1 MELFLPRRPRG
12 AATPR
17 VLTGMVSQARR
28 RRYWTMVLRH
38 PDIDDGRGDSR
49 RQYSAVFGERFKT
62 VASICFGGPNRGVWA
77 FPAIGRPTRTSD
89 GWRCSGTGV
98 GRRRL
103 LCGQAARSHLFPYA
117 VKM

>member
-1 MELFLPRRPRG
+1 
-12 AATPR
+12 
-17 VLTGMVSQARR
+17 MVSQARR

-38 PDIDDGRGDSR
+38 PDIDGGRGDSR

-89 GWRCSGTGV
+89 HGSDAQEPASVVADCSV
-98 GRRRL
+98 IRRPSLTSSRT
-103 LCGQAARSHLFPYA
+103 P
-117 VKM
+117 